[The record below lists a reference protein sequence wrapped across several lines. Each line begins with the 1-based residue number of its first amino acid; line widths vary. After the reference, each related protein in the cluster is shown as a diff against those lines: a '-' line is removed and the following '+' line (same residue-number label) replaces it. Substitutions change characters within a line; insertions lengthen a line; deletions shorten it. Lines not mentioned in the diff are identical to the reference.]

1 MLNLSI
7 IQGRFSAEPELK
19 KTPAGNSV
27 IAFTLACQREKK
39 GEDGVYPTDWI
50 PCAAWN
56 GTAEFIARNFKK
68 GDLANVQGS
77 LRQRDWTD
85 KDGNKRKSYEVSVQ
99 SIHFCGKRQTAEEN
113 VFPVERQER
122 TYEVIEETDEGLPF

>member
-19 KTPAGNSV
+19 KTNAGNSV

-39 GEDGVYPTDWI
+39 DEGGAYPTDWI
-50 PCAAWN
+50 PCTAWN
-56 GTAEFIARNFKK
+56 GTAEFIARNFHK

-85 KDGNKRKSYEVSVQ
+85 KDGNKRKSYEVNVQ
-99 SIHFCGKRQTAEEN
+99 SIHFCGKRQTETEN
-113 VFPVERQER
+113 VFPVERTER
-122 TYEVIEETDEGLPF
+122 AYEVIEEPSGDLPF

>member
-50 PCAAWN
+50 PCTAWN

-85 KDGNKRKSYEVSVQ
+85 KDGNKRKSYEVNVQ
-99 SIHFCGKRQTAEEN
+99 SIHFCGKRQTETEN
-113 VFPVERQER
+113 VFPVERPER
-122 TYEVIEETDEGLPF
+122 AYEVIEEPSEDLPF

>member
-39 GEDGVYPTDWI
+39 GEDGAYPTDWI
-50 PCAAWN
+50 PCTAWN
-56 GTAEFIARNFKK
+56 GTAEFISRNFHK

-99 SIHFCGKRQTAEEN
+99 SIHFCGKRTTEEN

>member
-7 IQGRFSAEPELK
+7 IQGRFSADPELK

-68 GDLANVQGS
+68 KYYLCSRKQEKG
-77 LRQRDWTD
+77 LR
-85 KDGNKRKSYEVSVQ
+85 KMV
-99 SIHFCGKRQTAEEN
+99 
-113 VFPVERQER
+113 P
-122 TYEVIEETDEGLPF
+122 

>member
-7 IQGRFSAEPELK
+7 IQGRFSADPELK

-39 GEDGVYPTDWI
+39 GEDGAYPTDWI
-50 PCAAWN
+50 PCTAWN
-56 GTAEFIARNFKK
+56 GAAEFIARNFKK

-85 KDGNKRKSYEVSVQ
+85 KDGNKRKSYEVTVQ
-99 SIHFCGKRQTAEEN
+99 SIHFCGKRQAETEN
-113 VFPVERQER
+113 VFPVERTER
-122 TYEVIEETDEGLPF
+122 AYEVIEEQSGDLPF